1 MAVSSAEKFIQRRID
16 MSTREKHSVISVS
29 PAAALV
35 AVGVVY
41 GDIGT
46 SPMYVMKSI
55 VAGNGGL
62 QNVDPH
68 LVLGALSLVI
78 WTLTLLTTVKYV
90 LIAMQADNHGEGG
103 IFSLYNIVRR
113 YGKPLVALAMIGGAA
128 LLADGVLTPAVTVTT
143 AVEGLRSIPAF
154 AALLGTGQGRI
165 IQITLVILAILFLI
179 QRAGTS
185 SIGKAFGPIMA
196 VWFLFLGGMG
206 FYRILGDWTVL
217 QALNPMLALEILV
230 SPYNK
235 MGFFILGSV
244 FLATTGA
251 EALYSDM
258 GHVGKGNIY
267 VSWPL
272 IKICLILNYL
282 GQGAWLIQNVQNTG
296 LYSINDMNPFF
307 EMIPSQLRFL
317 AVLLSTLA
325 AIIASQALI
334 TGAFTLVSEACKLDL
349 MPHMQIVYP
358 SRTMG
363 QLYIPLVNTCLWL
376 GCSLLVLYFRSS
388 HRMEA
393 AYGLAITVTMLMTTI
408 LLFVFLYCR
417 KKKKVFS
424 FCFLV
429 LFGGLEFVFLFSSL
443 TKFVDGGYV
452 AVALAAVLLLIMYI
466 WYRGTQIE
474 DTQAVYLNVKDYAER
489 LGQLR
494 LDEKIP
500 LFSHNLIYLT
510 KSEKQDTVERDI
522 LYSILEKGPKRAL
535 AYWFISI
542 RVEDVP
548 YKKEYEVESFGTDYI
563 FRINLSLG
571 FKENQRINVY
581 LRQIVQELMEN
592 GELPLQKQRY
602 AVETPGEVGNFRFA
616 IIRKRVVP
624 ESDLC
629 TADQRILNAK
639 YAIRHVAGSPD
650 RWYGLENS
658 ILAVEYLPLFVKMKA
673 STPIHRKRGAALDE

>member
-1 MAVSSAEKFIQRRID
+1 
-16 MSTREKHSVISVS
+16 MSTPEKHSSIPIS

-35 AVGVVY
+35 AIGVVY

-62 QNVDPH
+62 QNTDPQ
-68 LVLGALSLVI
+68 LILGALSLVI

-90 LIAMQADNHGEGG
+90 LVAMQADNHGEGG
-103 IFSLYNIVRR
+103 IFSLYSIVRR
-113 YGKPLVALAMIGGAA
+113 YRKQLVALAMIGGAA

-143 AVEGLRSIPAF
+143 AIEGLRSIPAIE
-154 AALLGTGQGRI
+154 ALLGPGQDRI
-165 IQITLVILAILFLI
+165 VQITLVILAVLFLI

-206 FYRILGDWTVL
+206 LWRMAGDWSIL
-217 QALNPMLALEILV
+217 QALNPILALKVLV
-230 SPYNK
+230 GPYNK
-235 MGFFILGSV
+235 MGFLILGSV

-272 IKICLILNYL
+272 VKLCLILNYL
-282 GQGAWLIQNVQNTG
+282 GQGAWLIRHRG
-296 LYSINDMNPFF
+296 DAALYEIPDMNPFF
-307 EMIPSQLRFL
+307 EMVPAQLRL
-317 AVLLSTLA
+317 PVVVLSTLA

-334 TGAFTLVSEACKLDL
+334 TGAFTMVSEACKLDL

-363 QLYIPLVNTCLWL
+363 QLYIPLVNFCLWI
-376 GCSLLVLYFRSS
+376 GCSLLVLYFQSS

-408 LLFVFLYCR
+408 LLFVFLR
-417 KKKKVFS
+417 KRKGRTLLAVL
-424 FCFLV
+424 FLL
-429 LFGGLEFVFLFSSL
+429 LFGGLELVFLLSSL

-452 AVALAAVLLLIMYI
+452 AVALAAVLLFIMYI
-466 WYRGTQIE
+466 WHRGTQIE
-474 DTQAVYLNVKDYAER
+474 DTQAVYLKVSDYQDTLSR
-489 LGQLR
+489 LR
-494 LDEKIP
+494 ADEEIP
-500 LFSHNLIYLT
+500 MFCDNLIYLT
-510 KSEKQDTVERDI
+510 KSGRQDVVERDI
-522 LYSILEKGPKRAL
+522 LYSILNKGPKRAR

-542 RVEDVP
+542 HVEDVP
-548 YKKEYEVESFGTDYI
+548 YKKEYVLENFGTDHI
-563 FRINLSLG
+563 FRIQLHLG

-581 LRQIVQELMEN
+581 LRQIVQELMRN

-602 AVETPGEVGNFRFA
+602 AVDNPGSMGSFRFC

-624 ESDLC
+624 ESDLRS
-629 TADQRILNAK
+629 ADRQILNVK
-639 YAIRHVAGSPD
+639 YAIRHAAGSPA

-658 ILAVEYLPLFVKMKA
+658 TLAVEYLPLFLKMKEIP
-673 STPIHRKRGAALDE
+673 PIRRSAGQTQ